1 MKQIR
6 LTILLY
12 VALLLSHCVSAQV
25 KNTSITEVDLS
36 NTSSALTTLFNFG
49 VPSISSLSTF
59 TSVELDQNFSNPFEE
74 IEVETIAKFQ
84 RNESVWSEIRWV
96 IPEGTAFDFL
106 TEKSFSIAL
115 YFDQPSTDN
124 VNKNIW
130 LILRKDGTTTDQKV
144 MRTEIIA
151 FDQWDEYSFDFSNFT
166 AEELEGFNTVSLF
179 IAPQDT
185 EGLSTGLSGYIAE
198 LKGPRILSDFIMTSN
213 VVVEDGKSIV
223 LNVLSADPISSSDD
237 PQFELKINDEIVNVT
252 SIGIQEQ
259 SIQLHLEKEVIYN
272 DKVELSYKGGNI
284 TDSEGKVLTYFENQL
299 LINTVRYQ
307 IEEIYSF
314 GAENNFPTLSNFKL
328 QTNIVDNFSFT
339 EDVPQQ
345 RITEIVKE
353 EDLHSYLQVD
363 LNGVISMQ
371 KDKVFRCYIYQPSQD
386 NIPTNNNIKL
396 RVLDTE
402 DPSDFYTITKNI
414 TVQDQWVAYEF
425 DFSQINFQGDS
436 YNLLRIYLGSPD
448 TDFAGTSC
456 VYYFSTLEGPPV
468 KYINDATLSA
478 ITIDGQPIENF
489 DSSLFEYDFEIPY
502 AQEEFPLIE
511 ATPNNANATV
521 EVVSAEEIPGTV
533 SIQVTAEDGTTT
545 LTYQVNITRALPS
558 QNTNV
563 TSLYI
568 DGNVYT
574 AFDQATESYTLEY
587 PFGTT
592 SIPVLD
598 LNLES
603 AVATYSI
610 IYPESLPGTIEVE
623 VTAQD
628 PLIKKKYTF
637 EVILLSPSD
646 NVNLSSIFIDGK
658 ALEGFSNEENN
669 YNVAFDLPNTTAP
682 YITLVLEDETTHVQI
697 QQAWEI
703 PGAGVIELTAQ
714 DGTRRE
720 ITILF
725 IVNELPS
732 SDAFITSLY
741 HDGSPMEEFNSTVL
755 DYYFTVAEEM
765 RPENLPDI
773 TEIVKSHSASTFTVT
788 KTNFI
793 PGTTKIEVVAEDG
806 ITMNTYQFHYRLP
819 VLSSNTL
826 LKEIR
831 VDGQLLSDFSNEINH
846 YSLTVEG
853 STMPEITVV
862 TEDENAKVNIIKATA
877 FGQLTLIN
885 VMAEDGV
892 TKNVFALL
900 INSTADPVLS
910 LDSLDD
916 AIKVYAEND
925 HNLIIEQ
932 RSVQRKYQLLV
943 YDCNGKIVYHG
954 EHHQPK
960 NKIPIKAKGLI
971 IIQVVFERNR
981 VVKKVWL

>member
-25 KNTSITEVDLS
+25 KSSSKAESNLS
-36 NTSSALTTLFNFG
+36 STSSNLTTLFNFG
-49 VPSISSLSTF
+49 VPSILSLSTF

-74 IEVETIAKFQ
+74 LEVETIAKFQ

-96 IPEGTAFDFL
+96 IPEETAFDFS

-115 YFDQPSTDN
+115 YFDQPSNDN

-185 EGLSTGLSGYIAE
+185 EGLSTGLSGFIAE
-198 LKGPRILSDFIMTSN
+198 VKGPLIFSDFIMTSN
-213 VVVEDGKSIV
+213 VLSEDGKSIA
-223 LNVLSADPISSSDD
+223 LNVLSAHSISSSDN
-237 PQFELKINDEIVNVT
+237 PQFEVKINDEIVNVT
-252 SIGIQEQ
+252 SIDIQEQ
-259 SIQLHLEKEVIYN
+259 SIQLHLEQEVIYN
-272 DKVELSYKGGNI
+272 DKVELSYKGGSI
-284 TDSEGKVLTYFENQL
+284 ADSEGKVLSYFENQL
-299 LINTVRYQ
+299 LINTVSYQ

-328 QTNIVDNFSFT
+328 QTNIVDNFSIT

-345 RITEIVKE
+345 KITEIVKE

-396 RVLDTE
+396 RVLNTE
-402 DPSDFYTITKNI
+402 DPSDFYTITQNI

-425 DFSQINFQGDS
+425 DFSQIHFQGDS
-436 YNLLRIYLGSPD
+436 YNQLRIFLGSPD
-448 TDFAGTSC
+448 IDFAGTSC

-468 KYINDATLSA
+468 AYINDATLSA
-478 ITIDGQPIENF
+478 ISVDGQSIENL
-489 DSSLFEYDFEIPY
+489 DPYLFEYDFEIPY
-502 AQEEFPLIE
+502 TQEESPVIE
-511 ATPNNANATV
+511 AMPNNAKATV
-521 EVVSAEEIPGTV
+521 EVISAEEIPGIA
-533 SIQVTAEDGTTT
+533 SIQVTAEDETTT

-563 TSLYI
+563 TSLSI
-568 DGNVYT
+568 DGNIFT
-574 AFDQATESYTLEY
+574 AFDQDTESYTLEY

-603 AVATYSI
+603 DVATYNI
-610 IYPESLPGTIEVE
+610 TYPESLPGTIEVV

-628 PLIKKKYTF
+628 PLVKKEYNF
-637 EVILLSPSD
+637 ELTMHPPSD
-646 NVNLSSIFIDGK
+646 NVNLTAIYIDGK
-658 ALEGFSNEENN
+658 ELEGFSNEEDS
-669 YNVAFDLPNTTAP
+669 YSIMFDVSNSSAP
-682 YITLVLEDETTHVQI
+682 YITFDLEDETTHFDI

-703 PGAGVIELTAQ
+703 PGVGVIDLTAQ

-720 ITILF
+720 ITISF
-725 IVNELPS
+725 IVKELPS
-732 SDAFITSLY
+732 SDALITSLHY
-741 HDGSPMEEFNSTVL
+741 DGSSMEEFNSTVF
-755 DYYFTVAEEM
+755 DYYFTVTEEM
-765 RPENLPDI
+765 LPENLPDI

-788 KTNFI
+788 KTDFI
-793 PGTTKIEVVAEDG
+793 PGTTKIEVIAEDG
-806 ITMNTYQFHYRLP
+806 ISKNTYQFHYGLP
-819 VLSSNTL
+819 VLSSNVL

-831 VDGQLLSDFSNEINH
+831 VGGQLLSDFSNEINH
-846 YSLTVEG
+846 YNLTVEG
-853 STMPEITVV
+853 TTMPEITVV
-862 TEDENAKVNIIKATA
+862 TEDEKAEVNIIKATA

-885 VMAEDGV
+885 VLAEDGV

-900 INSTADPVLS
+900 INSTADPILS
-910 LDSLDD
+910 LDSRDNG
-916 AIKVYAEND
+916 IKVYAEND
-925 HNLIIEQ
+925 HYLMIEQ
-932 RSVQRKYQLLV
+932 TSAHQKYQVLV
-943 YDCNGKIVYHG
+943 YDSNGKILYQG

-960 NKIPIKAKGLI
+960 NRIPINVKGVVI
-971 IIQVVFERNR
+971 VQVMFERNR
-981 VVKKVWL
+981 VVKKVLL